1 MRLDPDAIM
10 EGEMR
15 DLISMMSTT
24 YAAQTGHIVLTTLH
38 TNSALGIPERMITMG
53 MNADL
58 ICDAQLLIGMISQRL
73 VPTVPPAVFH
83 GKSEHLNLAT
93 TSVITLSGTAI
104 KIHSAVQIISGSEII
119 TDALNVIT
127 T

>member
-53 MNADL
+53 YECRSYLRCA
-58 ICDAQLLIGMISQRL
+58 
-73 VPTVPPAVFH
+73 
-83 GKSEHLNLAT
+83 
-93 TSVITLSGTAI
+93 
-104 KIHSAVQIISGSEII
+104 I
-119 TDALNVIT
+119 TDWDDQPAPCTNSVSLLPYSMGKAST
-127 T
+127 

>member
-1 MRLDPDAIM
+1 
-10 EGEMR
+10 EMR

-73 VPTVPPAVFH
+73 VPTLCPSCRIPWETRAP
-83 GKSEHLNLAT
+83 ELRDD
-93 TSVITLSGTAI
+93 
-104 KIHSAVQIISGSEII
+104 ER
-119 TDALNVIT
+119 D
-127 T
+127 

>member
-15 DLISMMSTT
+15 DLVSMMSTT

-58 ICDAQLLIGMISQRL
+58 ICDAQLLIGMITSVLYHSVSSCRI
-73 VPTVPPAVFH
+73 PW
-83 GKSEHLNLAT
+83 KSEYLNLAKT
-93 TSVITLSGTAI
+93 T
-104 KIHSAVQIISGSEII
+104 
-119 TDALNVIT
+119 ALP
-127 T
+127 